1 MKMSHKVLCFI
12 NNPLRNR
19 VLTLIDNPKKL
30 AEVQEEE
37 EEEET
42 HDWWDD
48 QLEKQRSHI
57 STLSFKKYN

>member
-42 HDWWDD
+42 HD
-48 QLEKQRSHI
+48 
-57 STLSFKKYN
+57 